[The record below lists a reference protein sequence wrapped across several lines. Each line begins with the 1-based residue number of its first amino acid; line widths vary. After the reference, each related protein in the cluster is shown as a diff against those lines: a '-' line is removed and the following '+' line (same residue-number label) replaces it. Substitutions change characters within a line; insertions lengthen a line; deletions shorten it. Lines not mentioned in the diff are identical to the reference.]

1 MINNKKVHVIIP
13 ARGGS
18 KGIHRKNLC
27 RIGDDTL
34 VEKAIKLAKACA
46 YVDQIHVSTDDN
58 EIYEIAQKHNVNTP
72 SLRPPHLSTDTA
84 RTLDVVIELFEE
96 MQIRDVY
103 ILLLQPTTPL
113 RTLEEMNILFKTL
126 KENLN
131 NADAIVSVTFHDSPH
146 PNKIQKIENGYLVSY
161 LGLDSSLPRQTLPK
175 VYTLNGAFYLTHLN
189 ILKTMHTFIPP
200 RTLPFIMPP
209 EHSINI
215 DSEIDLII
223 AEYYLKKNMN
233 NAL

>member
-1 MINNKKVHVIIP
+1 
-13 ARGGS
+13 
-18 KGIHRKNLC
+18 
-27 RIGDDTL
+27 
-34 VEKAIKLAKACA
+34 
-46 YVDQIHVSTDDN
+46 
-58 EIYEIAQKHNVNTP
+58 
-72 SLRPPHLSTDTA
+72 
-84 RTLDVVIELFEE
+84 
-96 MQIRDVY
+96 
-103 ILLLQPTTPL
+103 
-113 RTLEEMNILFKTL
+113 MNILFKTL